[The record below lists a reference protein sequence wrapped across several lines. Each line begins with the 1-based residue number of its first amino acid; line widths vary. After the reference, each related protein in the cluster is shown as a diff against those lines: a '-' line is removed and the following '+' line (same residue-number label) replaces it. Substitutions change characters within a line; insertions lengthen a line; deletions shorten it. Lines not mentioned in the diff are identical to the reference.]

1 MKVLVFVFLLS
12 FSSFFSIAQQSGVT
26 IHQDEKIAELMTAY
40 KSFNKENDFKD
51 GYRIQ
56 VMFSNVRDEAYGAK
70 AKLYKDFPKEKCY
83 VEYEQPY
90 YKLRLGDMVTRL
102 EATNML
108 NQVLPLYQGAFI
120 VKDKVRTR

>member
-1 MKVLVFVFLLS
+1 
-12 FSSFFSIAQQSGVT
+12 
-26 IHQDEKIAELMTAY
+26 
-40 KSFNKENDFKD
+40 
-51 GYRIQ
+51 
-56 VMFSNVRDEAYGAK
+56 MFSNVRDEAYGAK

-102 EATNML
+102 EATDML